1 MGYGT
6 QFALADL
13 EEGTR
18 IVDSPVVD
26 VKAAL
31 KAAPTASVVAAPA
44 AIPVAASAAPLADA
58 PKKSSFRK
66 AKAAGAAVAAAT
78 PANNDAEEW
87 T

>member
-31 KAAPTASVVAAPA
+31 KAAPTASVVATPA
-44 AIPVAASAAPLADA
+44 AIPVAASTAPLADA
-58 PKKSSFRK
+58 PKKSAFRK
-66 AKAAGAAVAAAT
+66 AKAAGAAVAAT